1 MSVGGEMRALGAR
14 ERLKLVA
21 KLVGKLEVVGAG
33 WLVGWGWWGCQSRE
47 LEGERE
53 REHIPGE
60 LKPFV

>member
-1 MSVGGEMRALGAR
+1 MRALRAR

-47 LEGERE
+47 TQRILDLN
-53 REHIPGE
+53 HIGCGQ
-60 LKPFV
+60 

>member
-47 LEGERE
+47 TQRILDLN
-53 REHIPGE
+53 HIGCGQ
-60 LKPFV
+60 